1 MEKTFTL
8 AQLLTPGVI
17 DHLIETSVWKAS
29 PVTET
34 PDIELERWQV
44 LRRGNG
50 DQHFV
55 GWNMTEVE
63 GRVSSRIVEFDART
77 QCGRTSS
84 GRVYRLRGRTGHD
97 ADAAYVWRRWAAVN
111 GAEDAVDISESV
123 QALIDAAAAQGSA
136 P

>member
-1 MEKTFTL
+1 MEKKFTL
-8 AQLLTPGVI
+8 DQLLSPGVI

-55 GWNMTEVE
+55 GWNKTEGE
-63 GRVSSRIVEFDART
+63 GRVSSSIVDFDVTT

-97 ADAAYVWRRWAAVN
+97 ADGAYVWQRWAAVN
-111 GAEDAVDISESV
+111 GAEDAVDVSDAV
-123 QALIDAAAAQGSA
+123 QMHIDLAAKQGRTK
-136 P
+136 